1 MVNDA
6 RLEIFLK
13 KYKPNT
19 RDAVIS
25 CVKKID
31 SNSLP
36 SSSRV
41 IKKRIKNCGW
51 VLQNNTFKNKWFEGD
66 MSPITVK
73 MICTEKEDGISSR
86 TEYDNFCDGMFLE
99 KEADHHEDSDD
110 KSHYDYD
117 DDNFSDND
125 LSESEANSND
135 DNQ

>member
-1 MVNDA
+1 MQRKLTVAHYHRAPMSSKKESKTVAGSSTND
-6 RLEIFLK
+6 
-13 KYKPNT
+13 
-19 RDAVIS
+19 
-25 CVKKID
+25 
-31 SNSLP
+31 
-36 SSSRV
+36 
-41 IKKRIKNCGW
+41 
-51 VLQNNTFKNKWFEGD
+51 TFKSKWFEGD

-86 TEYDNFCDGMFLE
+86 TEYDNFCDGMVLE